1 MLSIFIGTILGIIIF
16 FIGIM
21 MITASMKSLSHNH
34 LKKII
39 ASLTKNS
46 FLGILVGIF
55 VTAIL
60 QSSSTTSILV
70 VSLVNSKVMNL
81 YQAASVM
88 MGANMGTTFTGQ
100 LISFNFFFWIP
111 HILMIGVLLFY
122 LNFSSFTNNIG
133 KFFIGFSFLFMGI
146 QIMVVFLKPLNN
158 IMGFQELMLSIENQK
173 MKGIFIGAIT
183 TTIIQ
188 SSSTGIAI
196 LQGLALNHSI
206 GISQAFPI
214 IIGQNIGTC
223 STTLFSSI
231 ITDKN
236 GKRAAVI
243 HLLFN
248 VGGSILFYPFCHSF
262 SHFIY
267 SITPLDP
274 VKQIANAHTLFNLIC
289 LFIFFPFINKIV
301 DFSKKIIP

>member
-1 MLSIFIGTILGIIIF
+1 MLSILIGTILGIIIF
-16 FIGIM
+16 FIGMM
-21 MITASMKSLSHNH
+21 MITTSMQSLSHNH

-39 ASLTKNS
+39 ASLTKNPL
-46 FLGILVGIF
+46 LGILVGIL
-55 VTAIL
+55 VTAVL
-60 QSSSTTSILV
+60 QSSSTTSVLV
-70 VSLVNSKVMNL
+70 VSLVNSRVMNL

-88 MGANMGTTFTGQ
+88 MGANIGTTFTGQ
-100 LISFNFFFWIP
+100 LLSFNFFFWIP
-111 HILMIGVLLFY
+111 HILMVGVLLFY
-122 LNFSSFTNNIG
+122 LNFSSFTKNIG

-146 QIMVVFLKPLNN
+146 QMMVIFLKPLNN
-158 IMGFQELMLSIENQK
+158 IMEFQNLILSIENQK

-196 LQGLALNHSI
+196 LQGLAANHSI
-206 GISQAFPI
+206 GIFQAFPI
-214 IIGQNIGTC
+214 ILGQNIGTC
-223 STTLFSSI
+223 STTLFSSM

-236 GKRAAVI
+236 GKRAAMI

-248 VGGSILFYPFCHSF
+248 IGGSILFYPFCHTF

-267 SITPLDP
+267 SITPIDP
-274 VKQIANAHTLFNLIC
+274 IKQIANAHTLFN
-289 LFIFFPFINKIV
+289 FISLCIFLPFINKMV